1 MQNPVSRFPNEF
13 AHSLQ
18 LLSLIFFKEL
28 NQIVTNSFWFF

>member
-18 LLSLIFFKEL
+18 LLSLIFL
-28 NQIVTNSFWFF
+28 NFLKSLTTL